1 LYLGD
6 LLVAIPAFRAL
17 WHAFPAA
24 EISYV
29 GLPWAQGLISRYG
42 YVDRFLEFPGY
53 PGIPEVEVVT
63 ERTAAFFE
71 AAATYGYDLAVQLHG
86 DGRRMNGFVGGLRAR
101 WSLGYDVPGAP
112 DPPSFALPY
121 PGDDAHEVLK
131 FVALLGRIGVDPLGT
146 HLELPLLDS
155 DQADLA
161 TIPGADRLGAARPL
175 VGIHPGASAPSRR
188 WAAERF
194 GALGKILQEELGAQ
208 IVVLGGP

>member
-1 LYLGD
+1 MGSAPRPRAERRWACYRWGRGMTAQPRAAAEAAIIVPSRGGGHDSVAPPPAGATATLRSLPPAHLLQVLQREVRRIVVVRALYLGD

-71 AAATYGYDLAVQLHG
+71 AAATYGY
-86 DGRRMNGFVGGLRAR
+86 
-101 WSLGYDVPGAP
+101 
-112 DPPSFALPY
+112 
-121 PGDDAHEVLK
+121 
-131 FVALLGRIGVDPLGT
+131 
-146 HLELPLLDS
+146 
-155 DQADLA
+155 
-161 TIPGADRLGAARPL
+161 
-175 VGIHPGASAPSRR
+175 
-188 WAAERF
+188 
-194 GALGKILQEELGAQ
+194 
-208 IVVLGGP
+208 